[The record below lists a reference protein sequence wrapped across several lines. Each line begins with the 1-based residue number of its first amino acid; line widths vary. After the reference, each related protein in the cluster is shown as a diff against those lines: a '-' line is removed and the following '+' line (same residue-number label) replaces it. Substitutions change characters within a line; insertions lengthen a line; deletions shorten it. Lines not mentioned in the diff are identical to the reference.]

1 MEEIKTGH
9 VVSAMFGAPLESIFT
24 NPYVIIF
31 TNQDISKYYNYLS
44 FDRWEAY
51 EIQSGD
57 LLKIKK
63 TVNYS
68 AHNLIIIL
76 LFYRNYSLTI

>member
-1 MEEIKTGH
+1 MLEEIKNDH
-9 VVSAMFGAPLESIFT
+9 VVSAMFGAPLEAIFT

-31 TNQDISKYYNYLS
+31 TNQDISNYLS

-68 AHNLIIIL
+68 AHDLNSRYIKL
-76 LFYRNYSLTI
+76 YGKETKC